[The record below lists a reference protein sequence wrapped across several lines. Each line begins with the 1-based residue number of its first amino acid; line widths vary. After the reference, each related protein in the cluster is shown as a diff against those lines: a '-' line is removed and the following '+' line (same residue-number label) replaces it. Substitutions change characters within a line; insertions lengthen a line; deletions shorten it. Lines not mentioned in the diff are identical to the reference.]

1 MPITERGEEWY
12 SVAEVATLSGRSE
25 GTIRRRLRDDV
36 FPRAEQLDGAWRIPS
51 ADLRAAGFVVDGSD
65 GAEAADL
72 EQRVRDLEA
81 AVAERDATIAELR
94 AELDTRPAAP
104 RPLDVLRSVPRR
116 VASAV
121 RSLPPLRDRRATGA

>member
-1 MPITERGEEWY
+1 
-12 SVAEVATLSGRSE
+12 
-25 GTIRRRLRDDV
+25 
-36 FPRAEQLDGAWRIPS
+36 
-51 ADLRAAGFVVDGSD
+51 
-65 GAEAADL
+65 
-72 EQRVRDLEA
+72 VRDLEA